1 MPLKN
6 KIYKVLKWSEKYT
19 KTDMVYLASGGF
31 WLSFGQII
39 TAISSFLLTV
49 AFANLVSKDVF
60 GTYRFVISLTGIL
73 AIPTLSGINTA
84 ILQATA
90 RGKDGSFI
98 PALKTKL
105 RWGVLGGIGSLILSL
120 YYFLQGNITLTISFL
135 IVAAFVPLMDSFSL
149 YEPLWSGR
157 KKFNIQNKYRAIT
170 NILSAIALILVIIFT
185 ENLFLMLFAYFFS
198 WTILHLIFLLIS
210 IKKAN
215 LNNTEDPKTIPYGK
229 HLSLMGII
237 GRVDGKLDK
246 ILLWHFL
253 GAEFVAIYYIA
264 LALPLRIK
272 EILKVISSL
281 AFPKFSQRT
290 PDELKKSVPR
300 KMFQILL
307 ITVPIA
313 ILYIL
318 IAPFLFKIFFPKYS
332 EFVVYSQAYILIL
345 VFFPRTLLGTSLT
358 AKMQTKSL
366 YLSSIILS
374 PTYIILL
381 LLLVP
386 SFGIWGAII
395 SFLILEAVTFTLQ
408 YILFRKM

>member
-1 MPLKN
+1 MQLKK
-6 KIYKVLKWSEKYT
+6 KIYKALRWSQKYT

-39 TAISSFLLTV
+39 TAVSSFLLTI
-49 AFANLVSKDVF
+49 AFANLVSKDTF
-60 GTYRFVISLTGIL
+60 GTYRFVLSLAGIL
-73 AIPTLSGINTA
+73 TIPTLSGINTA
-84 ILQATA
+84 ILQAAA

-105 RWGVLGGIGSLILSL
+105 RWGILGGIASLVVSL
-120 YYFLQGNITLTISFL
+120 YYFLQGNTNLTISFL
-135 IVAAFVPLMDSFSL
+135 IIAAFVPVMDSFSI
-149 YEPLWSGR
+149 YESLWAGKR
-157 KKFNIQNKYRAIT
+157 QFEIQNKYRAIT
-170 NILSAIALILVIIFT
+170 NILSAVALILVIMLT
-185 ENLFLMLFAYFFS
+185 GNLFLMLFTYFFS
-198 WTILHLIFLLIS
+198 WTVLHFIFLLIT

-215 LNNTEDPKTIPYGK
+215 LNTSQDPKTIPYGK

-237 GRVDGKLDK
+237 GRVDSRLDK

-281 AFPKFSQRT
+281 AFPKFASRT
-290 PDELKKSVPR
+290 PEELKKSVPK
-300 KMFQILL
+300 KMLQILL
-307 ITVPIA
+307 ITLPIT

-318 IAPFLFKIFFPKYS
+318 TATYLFKIFFPKYS

-358 AKMQTKSL
+358 AKMQTKAL

-386 SFGIWGAII
+386 NFGIWGAII
-395 SFLILEAVTFTLQ
+395 SFLIIEGVTFVLQ
-408 YILFRKM
+408 YILFRRM